1 MAAIEIGKARALAHQ
16 LGYKSA
22 AGYLRNRGWS
32 CEAALWILL
41 SR

>member
-1 MAAIEIGKARALAHQ
+1 MAVSHIGKARTLAHQ
-16 LGYKSA
+16 LGMRSA

-41 SR
+41 RK

>member
-1 MAAIEIGKARALAHQ
+1 MAAVEIGKARKLVDQ
-16 LGYKSA
+16 LGMRSA

-41 SR
+41 GR